1 MPAGSFPADW
11 LRGTLDLC
19 VLGVLAEGASY
30 GYAITQRLEQAG
42 LGAIKGGT
50 LYPLLARLEA
60 AALVAPTWHTGDGGP
75 SRKYLELTEAGRI
88 ELVNRRLQW
97 QQFSATVDNIAHA
110 TEAR

>member
-1 MPAGSFPADW
+1 MSAGSFPADW

-30 GYAITQRLEQAG
+30 GYAITQRLEAAG

-60 AALVAPTWHTGDGGP
+60 AALVAPTWHEGDGGP
-75 SRKYLELTEAGRI
+75 SRKYLELTDAGRA
-88 ELVNRRLQW
+88 ELANRWEQW
-97 QQFSATVDNIAHA
+97 RQFSATVDSLAHPA
-110 TEAR
+110 EGG